1 LQGIITSGPYAF
13 LRHPAYV
20 CKNISWW
27 MIAVPWS
34 MHDGAAMAF
43 KRCVR
48 LALINLVY
56 YARAKTEE
64 AHLLRDPAF
73 VDYCNALSR
82 RFGST
87 ARVSLVTP
95 EQQLQ
100 QQKGG
105 ESEEQQTLKASGEA
119 REV

>member
-1 LQGIITSGPYAF
+1 
-13 LRHPAYV
+13 
-20 CKNISWW
+20 

-82 RFGST
+82 RYGST
-87 ARVSLVTP
+87 ARVSLAT
-95 EQQLQ
+95 QQQQQQQQQ

-105 ESEEQQTLKASGEA
+105 DTEEHRPLKASEEA